1 MTASHS
7 GEAAAEVLAEFLE
20 RQRLAFTV
28 VEDPK
33 NPNAPIT
40 VIENFSKKTL
50 TFSYGQVVSVQEA
63 RSPQTQTRYV
73 RVKLDD
79 ERAFA
84 LAGVGIVFAP
94 SFASTGPLPE
104 CPPTASFRDFEKLY
118 RHVSHVVDEHHEG
131 HELEALQVFNVLL
144 AFLDGARAIG
154 LDVGEE
160 ERRLESILEKLEAAG
175 VSV

>member
-1 MTASHS
+1 MTASHT
-7 GEAAAEVLAEFLE
+7 GEAAAEVLSEFLE
-20 RQRLAFTV
+20 RQRLAFSV

-33 NPNAPIT
+33 NPHAPIT
-40 VIENFSKKTL
+40 VIENFSKKSM
-50 TFSYGQVVSVQEA
+50 TFSYGQVDWVQEA
-63 RSPQTQTRYV
+63 RSPQTQTRYL
-73 RVKLDD
+73 RVSLDD
-79 ERAFA
+79 GRSFA
-84 LAGVGIVFAP
+84 LAGIGIVFAP
-94 SFASTGPLPE
+94 SFVATGPLAE

-131 HELEALQVFNVLL
+131 HELEALQVFMVLL

-160 ERRLESILEKLEAAG
+160 ERRMEPILEKLEAAG